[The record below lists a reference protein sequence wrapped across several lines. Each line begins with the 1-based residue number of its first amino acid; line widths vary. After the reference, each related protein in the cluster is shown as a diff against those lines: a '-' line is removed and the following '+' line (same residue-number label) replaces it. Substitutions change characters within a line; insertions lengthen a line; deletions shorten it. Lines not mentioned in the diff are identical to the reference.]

1 MKTRLPYALFGVL
14 ATLVGVA
21 LGHLVA
27 APAAAQDVIRQ
38 ADRQV
43 WASSPVSGSVR
54 GSGSGSILR
63 DCS

>member
-1 MKTRLPYALFGVL
+1 MDRMKTRLPYALFGVL

-27 APAAAQDVIRQ
+27 APAPAPNLIRQ
-38 ADRQV
+38 AGAQ
-43 WASSPVSGSVR
+43 
-54 GSGSGSILR
+54 GSGCGSSSGFL